1 MPTSCCRWGLTL
13 LPLALL
19 AGAAQA
25 QGPPGDP
32 HRGQVL
38 AERWCVYCHEVEAG
52 SRQTSAIKN
61 PNPQNP
67 NGPAIVEV
75 PAFQAVA
82 DDPAVTEVALRA
94 FQQTPHANMPD
105 VRLPPD
111 QIDDL
116 IAYLLTLKGQRSGT
130 SAPALGPGPARP
142 PLAAVRAADR
152 PGPGWPGPA
161 GRPSSPS

>member
-1 MPTSCCRWGLTL
+1 MPTSCRRWGLTL

-25 QGPPGDP
+25 QGLPGDP
-32 HRGQVL
+32 HRGQAL
-38 AERWCVYCHEVEAG
+38 AERWCVDCHEVEAG
-52 SRQTSAIKN
+52 SRQTSAIEN

-94 FQQTPHANMPD
+94 FLQTPHANMPD
-105 VRLPPD
+105 VRLPPE

-130 SAPALGPGPARP
+130 
-142 PLAAVRAADR
+142 
-152 PGPGWPGPA
+152 
-161 GRPSSPS
+161 